1 MTSPNVT
8 VKDKRIGNRLKS
20 KTKTKTI
27 TINEDKDKTFLFNS
41 DVSTLFVK
49 KTILLFIYLFNDLS
63 FHLHKLELDSNENQV
78 SRPVTTRSLAQTIQL
93 IESIFQIFWN
103 YNLELTQFSKLLL
116 FPYVILCNQLT
127 TFTVVF
133 LQL

>member
-8 VKDKRIGNRLKS
+8 VEDKRIGNRLKS

-41 DVSTLFVK
+41 DVSTLFIK
-49 KTILLFIYLFNDLS
+49 KTILLFTYLFNDLS
-63 FHLHKLELDSNENQV
+63 FYLHKLELDSNENQV
-78 SRPVTTRSLAQTIQL
+78 SRPVTTRSLTQTIQL
-93 IESIFQIFWN
+93 IESVFQIFWN
-103 YNLELTQFSKLLL
+103 HNLKLTQFGKLLL

-127 TFTVVF
+127 MFTVVF
-133 LQL
+133 L